1 VVGPS
6 GKSFRDL
13 RIVTRH
19 GWREICGNR
28 DDVNL
33 AGYRLPTFVF
43 INRIR
48 KKSATLRLDR
58 YEIGDVT
65 SRYAVPTNS
74 LLHRHRVRRVATLLA
89 YGCATAKKYRPTAEK
104 SS

>member
-1 VVGPS
+1 MAVGIGNIPQGAYNVVAPL
-6 GKSFRDL
+6 KVIQDL

-48 KKSATLRLDR
+48 KKSRDPEA
-58 YEIGDVT
+58 
-65 SRYAVPTNS
+65 
-74 LLHRHRVRRVATLLA
+74 
-89 YGCATAKKYRPTAEK
+89 
-104 SS
+104 